1 MMSQLINIVSVWT
14 IPAIIFITLFY
25 ANTKGIKV
33 FDVFVDGAKEGFDTA
48 IKLIPFLVAMLV
60 GISLFRKSGAMDI
73 FINILAPVFEYFG
86 VPTDV
91 LPIAIMR
98 PISGSSVLAITTE
111 ILNNEGPDS
120 LMGRIA
126 STMIG
131 STETTFY
138 VLTLYFGSVGINK
151 IRHALTVGLL
161 ADLAGIIT
169 AIYVCM
175 KIFG

>member
-1 MMSQLINIVSVWT
+1 MMSHLINIVSVWT

-25 ANTKGIKV
+25 ANIKGVKV

-60 GISLFRKSGAMDI
+60 GISLFRRSGAMDI
-73 FINILAPVFEYFG
+73 FINMLAPVFDYFG
-86 VPTDV
+86 VPTDI

-98 PISGSSVLAITTE
+98 PISGSSVLAITAE
-111 ILNNEGPDS
+111 ILNNNGPDS

>member
-1 MMSQLINIVSVWT
+1 MMSHLINIVSVWT

-25 ANTKGIKV
+25 ANIKGVKV

-60 GISLFRKSGAMDI
+60 GISLFRRSGAMDI
-73 FINILAPVFEYFG
+73 FINILAPVFDYFG
-86 VPTDV
+86 VPTDI

-98 PISGSSVLAITTE
+98 PISGSSVLAITAE
-111 ILNNEGPDS
+111 ILNNNGPDS

>member
-1 MMSQLINIVSVWT
+1 MMSHLINIVSVWT

-25 ANTKGIKV
+25 ANIKGVKV

-60 GISLFRKSGAMDI
+60 GISLFRRSGAMDI
-73 FINILAPVFEYFG
+73 FINILAPVFDYFG
-86 VPTDV
+86 VPTDI

-98 PISGSSVLAITTE
+98 PISGSSVLAITAE
-111 ILNNEGPDS
+111 ILNNDGPDS